1 MFDGSTKQEQI
12 QMKKIMLFLSF
23 LFLALSANAQ
33 KTSKEDHRERI
44 KTMKIAYFT
53 QELNMNTQTA
63 QKFWP
68 IYNEYECLRM
78 DLHRR
83 EDVEMDLDNIDNI
96 SEAQAEA
103 MLKEYL
109 IVEKEEYEIKKEL
122 FSDLKKF
129 FSAKEIIK
137 LHKIES
143 DFNKKLIREYRAR
156 KSAEKNK

>member
-1 MFDGSTKQEQI
+1 
-12 QMKKIMLFLSF
+12 MKKIILLLSF
-23 LFLALSANAQ
+23 LFVALSANAQ

-53 QELNMNTQTA
+53 QELNMNAQTA

-68 IYNEYECLRM
+68 IYNGYECQKM

-83 EDVEMDLDNIDNI
+83 EDIDMDLDNIDNI
-96 SEAQAEA
+96 SEAQAEE

-109 IVEKEEYEIKKEL
+109 TVEREEYEIKKEL

-156 KSAEKNK
+156 KSAERNE

>member
-1 MFDGSTKQEQI
+1 
-12 QMKKIMLFLSF
+12 
-23 LFLALSANAQ
+23 
-33 KTSKEDHRERI
+33 
-44 KTMKIAYFT
+44 MKIAYFT
-53 QELNMNTQTA
+53 QELNMDAQTA

-68 IYNEYECLRM
+68 IYNGYECLKM

-83 EDVEMDLDNIDNI
+83 EDVDMDLDNIDNI
-96 SEAQAEA
+96 SEAEAEA

-109 IVEKEEYEIKKEL
+109 TVEREEYEIKKEL

-156 KSAEKNK
+156 KSAERNE

>member
-1 MFDGSTKQEQI
+1 
-12 QMKKIMLFLSF
+12 MKKIILLLSF
-23 LFLALSANAQ
+23 LFVALSANAQ
-33 KTSKEDHRERI
+33 KTSKADHRERI

-53 QELNMNTQTA
+53 QELNMNAQTA

-68 IYNEYECLRM
+68 IYNAYECQKM

-83 EDVEMDLDNIDNI
+83 EDVDMDLDNIDNI
-96 SEAQAEA
+96 SEAQAEE

-109 IVEKEEYEIKKEL
+109 TVEKEEYEIKKEL

-156 KSAEKNK
+156 KSAERNK

>member
-1 MFDGSTKQEQI
+1 
-12 QMKKIMLFLSF
+12 MKKIILLLSF
-23 LFLALSANAQ
+23 LFVALSANAQ
-33 KTSKEDHRERI
+33 KNSKEEHRERI

-53 QELNMNTQTA
+53 QELNMNPQTA

-68 IYNEYECLRM
+68 IYNAYECQKM

-83 EDVEMDLDNIDNI
+83 EDVDMDLDNIDNI
-96 SEAQAEA
+96 SEAQAEE

-109 IVEKEEYEIKKEL
+109 TVEKEEYEIKKEL
-122 FSDLKKF
+122 FTDLKKF

>member
-1 MFDGSTKQEQI
+1 
-12 QMKKIMLFLSF
+12 MKKIILLLSF
-23 LFLALSANAQ
+23 LFVALGVNAQ
-33 KTSKEDHRERI
+33 MTSKEDHRERI

-53 QELNMNTQTA
+53 QELNMNPQTA

-68 IYNEYECLRM
+68 IYNAYECLRM

-83 EDVEMDLDNIDNI
+83 EDVDMDLDNIDNI
-96 SEAQAEA
+96 SEAQAEE

-109 IVEKEEYEIKKEL
+109 TVEKEEYEIKKEL

-156 KSAEKNK
+156 KSAEKNE